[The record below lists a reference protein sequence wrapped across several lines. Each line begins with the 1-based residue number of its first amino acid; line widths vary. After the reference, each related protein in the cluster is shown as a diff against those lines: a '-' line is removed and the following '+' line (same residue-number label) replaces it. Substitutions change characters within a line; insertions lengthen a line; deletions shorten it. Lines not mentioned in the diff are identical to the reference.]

1 MSYSLG
7 LSEKIHFLARLGV
20 LAAISF
26 SEVRESG
33 ILTLCVTRTYTIGVA
48 PSQARGLKH
57 RMENLGVE
65 QNTQSRLHRRVD

>member
-48 PSQARGLKH
+48 PSQARGLKLAWLAKVAET
-57 RMENLGVE
+57 R
-65 QNTQSRLHRRVD
+65 TSRLHRRVD